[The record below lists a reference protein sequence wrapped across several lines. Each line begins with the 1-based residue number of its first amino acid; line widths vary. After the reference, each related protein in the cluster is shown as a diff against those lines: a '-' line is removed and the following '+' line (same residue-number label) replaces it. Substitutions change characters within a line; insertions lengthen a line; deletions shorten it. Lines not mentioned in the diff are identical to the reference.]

1 MEETNLSGTVFIVDD
16 DPLIRASLEASL
28 TALGL
33 QTEKFASAEQFLVY
47 AGPHQVGC
55 LLVDVR
61 MPGMDGLQ
69 LQEELSRRNVPVSVI
84 VMTGHADV
92 DLAVRAMRNGALD
105 ILEKPFKRDKLL
117 SKVSAALAV
126 AKGKSEKIREA
137 ETVKGKMLA
146 LSLRE
151 RQVVDLLAAGKSN
164 KEIAKSLGLSPRTV
178 EVHRANAM
186 EKLEVNSLAALIL
199 MTAKIA

>member
-1 MEETNLSGTVFIVDD
+1 MEETNPTGTVFIVDD

-199 MTAKIA
+199 MAAKIA